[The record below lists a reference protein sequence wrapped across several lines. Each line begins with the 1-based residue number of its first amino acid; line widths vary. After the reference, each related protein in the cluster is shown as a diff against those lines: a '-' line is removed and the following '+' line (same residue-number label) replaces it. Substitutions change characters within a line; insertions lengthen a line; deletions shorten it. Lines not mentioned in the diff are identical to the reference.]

1 MAHWSDRVE
10 TEARR
15 VFKLLRRLL
24 EGALEAG
31 NRRRVIV
38 RDKAGKT
45 LGQTPL
51 TYVVLG
57 GLVVFFI
64 GQLLLPLVLL
74 GLVAAYALGYRAVIV
89 PATPPS

>member
-1 MAHWSDRVE
+1 MAHWSERLE

-15 VFKLLRRLL
+15 VFEVLSRVLKR
-24 EGALEAG
+24 ALEAG
-31 NRRRVIV
+31 NQRQVIF
-38 RDKAGKT
+38 RDKGGKK

-57 GLVVFFI
+57 GLAVFLI
-64 GQLLLPLVLL
+64 GQALLPVVLL

-89 PATPPS
+89 PAAPPH